1 MSIVQQCDLLG
12 LARSSYYYQAVAPAA
27 EELTLLR
34 LIDQIYLDTPVYG
47 SRRMTVTLQQRGYV
61 INRKRV
67 QRLMAQLG
75 LQAI

>member
-1 MSIVQQCDLLG
+1 LSIVQQCDLLG

-47 SRRMTVTLQQRGYV
+47 SRRMTVTLQ
-61 INRKRV
+61 
-67 QRLMAQLG
+67 
-75 LQAI
+75 